1 MLWSGPG
8 TAEPAERGETPE
20 TDGMYADVRVGEPCL
35 RREFRAGGGAA
46 GARHP
51 RAGRDR
57 HPHRAQHRH
66 ETRTSAHGSLPC
78 SFCPSTESRGEDPT
92 CHDERVSD
100 DLVSVLWTSS
110 LVEAEIAKGR
120 LEAESIPVQLVGE
133 GADDPFPVGPAE
145 LLVPTRFEEEA
156 RRILAQSEDG
166 ADRS

>member
-1 MLWSGPG
+1 MVMASAPRPSHLM
-8 TAEPAERGETPE
+8 
-20 TDGMYADVRVGEPCL
+20 D
-35 RREFRAGGGAA
+35 RAGDI
-46 GARHP
+46 H
-51 RAGRDR
+51 
-57 HPHRAQHRH
+57 H
-66 ETRTSAHGSLPC
+66 TRTTSRTLLEDVGAVLNPKSC
-78 SFCPSTESRGEDPT
+78 AVARATKSRGEDPT

-145 LLVPTRFEEEA
+145 LLVPSKFEEEA

-166 ADRS
+166 SDRS

>member
-1 MLWSGPG
+1 
-8 TAEPAERGETPE
+8 
-20 TDGMYADVRVGEPCL
+20 MYADVRVGEPSL
-35 RREFRAGGGAA
+35 RREFRSGV
-46 GARHP
+46 ARQERDILE
-51 RAGRDR
+51 RAGTVTLIEHKID
-57 HPHRAQHRH
+57 
-66 ETRTSAHGSLPC
+66 TRPEPQPMGRCPV

-145 LLVPTRFEEEA
+145 LLVPTRLEEEA

>member
-1 MLWSGPG
+1 LIRTDDLLLTRQSQSGPS
-8 TAEPAERGETPE
+8 PS
-20 TDGMYADVRVGEPCL
+20 
-35 RREFRAGGGAA
+35 
-46 GARHP
+46 
-51 RAGRDR
+51 
-57 HPHRAQHRH
+57 RAQQRH
-66 ETRTSAHGSLPC
+66 ETRTSAHGSLPVR
-78 SFCPSTESRGEDPT
+78 SALRPKSRGEDPT

-145 LLVPTRFEEEA
+145 LLVPSKFEEEA

-166 ADRS
+166 SDRS

>member
-1 MLWSGPG
+1 M
-8 TAEPAERGETPE
+8 
-20 TDGMYADVRVGEPCL
+20 D
-35 RREFRAGGGAA
+35 RAGDI
-46 GARHP
+46 H
-51 RAGRDR
+51 
-57 HPHRAQHRH
+57 H
-66 ETRTSAHGSLPC
+66 TRT
-78 SFCPSTESRGEDPT
+78 TSRTLLEDVGAVLNPTSCAVARATKSRREDPT

-145 LLVPTRFEEEA
+145 LLVPSKFEEEA

-166 ADRS
+166 SDRS